1 MQEEGVTQENS
12 KTPKF
17 QDKKRNVKFPM
28 DKPKVV
34 KMKHKDANQ
43 EEVIANKGYVAHLFP
58 TKANQA
64 KEQFF

>member
-1 MQEEGVTQENS
+1 V
-12 KTPKF
+12 
-17 QDKKRNVKFPM
+17 

-34 KMKHKDANQ
+34 KMKHKNANQ

>member
-1 MQEEGVTQENS
+1 MLLKKTPELQNS
-12 KTPKF
+12 KT
-17 QDKKRNVKFPM
+17 KKRKVKFPV